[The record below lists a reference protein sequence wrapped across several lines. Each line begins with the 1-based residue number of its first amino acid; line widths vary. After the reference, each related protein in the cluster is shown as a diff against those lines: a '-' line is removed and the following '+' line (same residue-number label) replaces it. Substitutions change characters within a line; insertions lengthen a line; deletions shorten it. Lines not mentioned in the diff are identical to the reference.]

1 MTDSILAEVRKGN
14 LTELDNY
21 YKKNLDEYTSLYQQY
36 LNSASGNDDD
46 KISAEEDLK
55 PKIVDKNN
63 MLIKLSELFLE
74 NNQESLR
81 LIETDYEMI
90 DSKTLELKKLEIK
103 LQEMDTVSFDGNE
116 ADKIK
121 GNKKLE
127 NIATYTKKNTI
138 ILTVLTIINLLLL
151 ALLILGIARLI
162 ILNKKTNLTNNLST
176 NETNNLSTNKTNN
189 QTE

>member
-14 LTELDNY
+14 LTELDNF

-36 LNSASGNDDD
+36 LNSVSGNDDD
-46 KISAEEDLK
+46 KIAAEEDLK
-55 PKIVDKNN
+55 PRIVDKNN

-81 LIETDYEMI
+81 LIEKDYEMI
-90 DSKTLELKKLEIK
+90 DSKTLELKKLEMK
-103 LQEMDTVSFDGNE
+103 LQEMDTMSFDGNE

-121 GNKKLE
+121 GEKRIE
-127 NIATYTKKNTI
+127 NIETYTKKNTI

-151 ALLILGIARLI
+151 ALLILGIARLMI
-162 ILNKKTNLTNNLST
+162 INKKTNQINNQPTNQPT
-176 NETNNLSTNKTNN
+176 N